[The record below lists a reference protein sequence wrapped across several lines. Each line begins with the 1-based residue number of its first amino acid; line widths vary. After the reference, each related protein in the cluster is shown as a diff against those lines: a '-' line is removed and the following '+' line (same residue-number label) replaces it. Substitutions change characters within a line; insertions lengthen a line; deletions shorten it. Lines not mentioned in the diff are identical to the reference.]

1 MQEIPHMQIKQTQG
15 NLSGHNL
22 TPLKKGIPT
31 IELVCFMSPRDK
43 NVMESS
49 PLANKYIFLYSRSVV
64 N

>member
-1 MQEIPHMQIKQTQG
+1 MCLNTYNVQG

-31 IELVCFMSPRDK
+31 IKLVCFMSPRDK

>member
-1 MQEIPHMQIKQTQG
+1 MCLNIYDARG